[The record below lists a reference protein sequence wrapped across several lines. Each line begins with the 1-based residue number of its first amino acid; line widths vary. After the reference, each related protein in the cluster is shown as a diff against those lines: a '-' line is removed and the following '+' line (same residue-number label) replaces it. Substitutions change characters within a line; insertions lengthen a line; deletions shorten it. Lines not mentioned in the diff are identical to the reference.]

1 MAVIHRNLM
10 CASDSLHNA
19 IDIIRYVQC
28 SHSEVSLCYNCS
40 TWTLIDSET
49 TYKWQKP
56 QRNNYIS
63 AHNLVVMR

>member
-1 MAVIHRNLM
+1 MYMRWQTPAHTSTEYNYRIGYKGVRQPMAVIHPNLM

-40 TWTLIDSET
+40 T
-49 TYKWQKP
+49 
-56 QRNNYIS
+56 
-63 AHNLVVMR
+63 